1 MERKKRRKRNIT
13 LVVLFGIIVAWQ
25 YGLFNRYTYLTA
37 KVAIIRDAPMIVV
50 VGDLT
55 PCGAECIEL
64 REKYGFTVKNFG
76 TKATKSQLR
85 GIEDYNFEIEAHLD
99 RKNGE
104 GWKERYEA
112 ELAEIKNNKP

>member
-1 MERKKRRKRNIT
+1 MTKRRKRNILIVVVFVG
-13 LVVLFGIIVAWQ
+13 LVGWQ

-37 KVAIIRDAPMIVV
+37 KIAIIRDAPMIVV
-50 VGDLT
+50 VGDPT

-85 GIEDYNFEIEAHLD
+85 GIVDYNFEIESHLE
-99 RKNGE
+99 RKNGKDWRE
-104 GWKERYEA
+104 EYEA
-112 ELAEIKNNKP
+112 ELKKLNGN